1 MNSNIVGEEWCGV
14 VHYFF
19 FSFFW
24 RNSLSVGHGL
34 LIHELSRLHTTT
46 HHTRKDSSGR
56 VITTTQRPLPHKTQ
70 HSQLTS
76 LPLVEFEPTISAGER
91 PQTYALDRAAS
102 GTGWCIIN
110 IYYFKGDALDLFVI
124 RISFESKPECQQSL

>member
-1 MNSNIVGEEWCGV
+1 MLGEEWCGV

-19 FSFFW
+19 FSFFLAQ
-24 RNSLSVGHGL
+24 LSPVGHGL

-56 VITTTQRPLPHKTQ
+56 VISVKQRLLPHNTQ
-70 HSQLTS
+70 YSQLTS
-76 LPLVEFEPTISAGER
+76 LPPVKIEPTISAGEL

-102 GTGWCIIN
+102 GTGCCIIN
-110 IYYFKGDALDLFVI
+110 IYYFKGDVLDLFVI
-124 RISFESKPECQQSL
+124 RISFKSRPECQQS